1 MSTLQEN
8 VLVNVV
14 SRGVVDVGELRIA
27 KTSLGVKRGGER
39 YLIYLPINRNYLWKV
54 LHDKKVRV
62 RIYIEIP
69 QEVLTN
75 EARKREAESEREEA

>member
-8 VLVNVV
+8 VLVNLINK
-14 SRGVVDVGELRIA
+14 GVVDVGELRIS
-27 KTSLGVKRGGER
+27 KTSLGVKRRGER

-54 LHDKKVRV
+54 LHDKKIKV

-69 QEVLTN
+69 IEALAN